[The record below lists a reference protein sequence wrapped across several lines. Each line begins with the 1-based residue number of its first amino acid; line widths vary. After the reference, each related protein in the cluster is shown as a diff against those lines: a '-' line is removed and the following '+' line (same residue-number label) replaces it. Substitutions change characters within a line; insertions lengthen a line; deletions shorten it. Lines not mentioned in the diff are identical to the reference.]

1 MTINSTYSRIIKE
14 RVIIM
19 VDKQSITIANNLA
32 LFRKLN
38 GLTQTELADAIGY
51 SNKSISKWER
61 AEGLPDI
68 TILLNLSEIYGITVS
83 ELIGQTP
90 KSKETNEKLKAIEKN
105 KKALEK
111 ARKKTLEKAKKQKKK

>member
-1 MTINSTYSRIIKE
+1 MAEKNQSEIIA
-14 RVIIM
+14 
-19 VDKQSITIANNLA
+19 QNLA

-38 GLTQTELADAIGY
+38 GLTQSELADAIGY

-61 AEGLPDI
+61 GEGIPDI
-68 TILLNLSEIYGITVS
+68 LVLIMLSDIYGITVS

-90 KSKETNEKLKAIEKN
+90 KSKETNEKIKIFEKD

-111 ARKKTLEKAKKQKKK
+111 AKKKALERAKKQKKKK